1 MAITRIFSWIV
12 STVLTLVFLLFV
24 LSNRELVVLSLWP
37 FATTI
42 TAPLYLFF
50 LLTLFV
56 AFFMGLTVMWLLQH
70 KHRAEAKR
78 LRRELAAIEA
88 ASKPKTE
95 DPASLIAP
103 SIY

>member
-1 MAITRIFSWIV
+1 MFIGRILSWGV
-12 STVLTLVFLLFV
+12 STILTVLFLLFV
-24 LSNRELVVLSLWP
+24 LSNRETVVLSLWP

-56 AFFMGLTVMWLLQH
+56 AFFMGLSVMWLLQH
-70 KHRAEAKR
+70 KYRAEARR

-88 ASKPKTE
+88 ANKPKTE
-95 DPASLIAP
+95 DPAALITP